1 MRDGGKSVYE
11 IADFYHLSY
20 SYAYKLVRKLAE
32 RMGVPYES
40 LLVRPHSAHI
50 VTREIALFDETIE
63 ASLDDAGH
71 TALFSQLRDQEEAE
85 DFRPRDLRVV
95 ARIIRIVAN
104 LDAPVEIIFEDEEV
118 KRAYDVF
125 AGSAK

>member
-1 MRDGGKSVYE
+1 MKQSERSFQFTKNYICMRDGGKSVYE

-32 RMGVPYES
+32 QMGIPYEF
-40 LLVRPHSAHI
+40 LLVCPHSTHI

-71 TALFSQLRDQEEAE
+71 DELFSQLRDQEEAE
-85 DFRPRDLRVV
+85 DFLPRDSGLSQELSELWQTRMLR
-95 ARIIRIVAN
+95 
-104 LDAPVEIIFEDEEV
+104 
-118 KRAYDVF
+118 
-125 AGSAK
+125 